1 MRISFDF
8 DGTLADDFDGTFNE
22 QKDKVIAKLQELKSE
37 NHEIFIVT
45 KRYSPD
51 NSGKGSINEHIEPLR
66 LAAELGLSG
75 KNVIFTNRELKAATL
90 QNLSID
96 MHFDNSDV
104 ELDHF
109 LRNSKNSSMNWVM
122 VNRQPWK
129 IFNAEANEVEEMQYS

>member
-22 QKDKVIAKLQELKSE
+22 QKDKVIAKLQELKKE

-51 NSGKGSINEHIEPLR
+51 NSGKGSINEHIDPLR

-129 IFNAEANEVEEMQYS
+129 IFNAETDEVEEMQFS

>member
-22 QKDKVIAKLQELKSE
+22 QKDKVIAKLQDLKKE

-51 NSGKGSINEHIEPLR
+51 NSGKGSINEHIDPLR

-90 QNLSID
+90 QSLSID

-129 IFNAEANEVEEMQYS
+129 IFNAEVNEVEEMQFS

>member
-22 QKDKVIAKLQELKSE
+22 QKDKVIAKLQELKKE

-51 NSGKGSINEHIEPLR
+51 NSGKGSINEHIDPLR

-129 IFNAEANEVEEMQYS
+129 IFNAETDEVEEMQYS